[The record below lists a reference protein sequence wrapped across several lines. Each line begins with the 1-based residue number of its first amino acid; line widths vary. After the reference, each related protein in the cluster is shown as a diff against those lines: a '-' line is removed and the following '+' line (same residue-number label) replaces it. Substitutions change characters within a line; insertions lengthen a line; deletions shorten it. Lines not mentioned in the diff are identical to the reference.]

1 MGYGIYLIH
10 RQFLHESF
18 GVIQDLGCLP
28 IEGWASRLIPG
39 PFPILFTSPLFSAD
53 VRFIEASGDARFD
66 RSILTGESVPL
77 HGTVE
82 STDDNILETAC
93 IGMAGTHCVAGSAT
107 GIAIETG
114 DHTVFGRIAKLTSA
128 PKEGLTPLQRELY
141 YFIGLIVAL
150 MLVMIVVVIIVWASW
165 LRKAHPSWITVPI
178 LIVDCV
184 SVAVAFIPEG
194 LPIAVTASLTI
205 TASAMKRNKVLCKS
219 LKTVETLGSV
229 TIICSDKTGKNM
241 MSYSCAN

>member
-1 MGYGIYLIH
+1 MASIKTMLPE
-10 RQFLHESF
+10 QCT
-18 GVIQDLGCLP
+18 VIRDGSLQH
-28 IEGWASRLIPG
+28 IPG
-39 PFPILFTSPLFSAD
+39 VEIVPGDLLQLKMGDKVPAD

-66 RSILTGESVPL
+66 RSILTGESIPL
-77 HGTVE
+77 HGTIE

-93 IGMAGTHCVAGSAT
+93 IGMAGTHCIAGSAS
-107 GIAIETG
+107 GIVIATG

-128 PKEGLTPLQRELY
+128 PAEGLTPLQKEIY
-141 YFIGLIVAL
+141 YFIALIVAL
-150 MLVMIVVVIIVWASW
+150 MLVMIVVVIIVWATW

-194 LPIAVTASLTI
+194 LPIAITASLTI

-219 LKTVETLGSV
+219 LRTVETLGSV
-229 TIICSDKTGKNM
+229 TVICSDKTGTLTRNEM
-241 MSYSCAN
+241 TVTDCM